1 MFRRIFPK
9 LTNHL
14 KRSTPLLRLPK
25 KLFSTELKAGD
36 STTFKEASV
45 YLGSSLLTGLAFYAV
60 WKEFTKDVSELLPE
74 SIPPALEKARVTS
87 SHSKAKYVSRP
98 GLEAKINN
106 FLDSNSTSYC
116 VVYGAKGVG
125 KSEVVDHTAIGKR
138 AVVKVPVTTIGTRDD
153 LVALIMSK
161 LTGKKISL
169 DIDKLI
175 DVLKKCK
182 TDGFVPTI
190 IFDVERAYSPDRPL
204 VLQDV
209 RSLAKALI
217 GYCRCIIVLSEAN
230 AVLEFGKDDDREEF
244 IFVDE
249 MTELEAR
256 EFLKVRG
263 ATFSDEEMRYI
274 FDTIGTS
281 PVTLIDLM
289 SKISV
294 YQKTLKDYVDAVLGG
309 AHQDLLA
316 FPLQPILQALKEHPE
331 GVSPDYFN
339 KQKYEGIDM
348 SNPGAVG
355 SAMKTSNAIIY
366 RIELRKYQLMSAAHK
381 TALKTYTPIIN
392 NNSFS
397 TTK

>member
-1 MFRRIFPK
+1 MFRRILPK

-25 KLFSTELKAGD
+25 KLFSTEPKAGD

-45 YLGSSLLTGLAFYAV
+45 YLGSSLLTGLALYAV
-60 WKEFTKDVSELLPE
+60 WKEFTKDISELLPE

-87 SHSKAKYVSRP
+87 SHSEAKYVSRP
-98 GLEAKINN
+98 GLEAKINR
-106 FLDSNSTSYC
+106 FFDTNSTSYC

-125 KSEVVDHTAIGKR
+125 KSEVVDRTAIGKR

-153 LVALIMSK
+153 LVALIME
-161 LTGKKISL
+161 TVAGKKTYL
-169 DIDKLI
+169 KIDKLI
-175 DVLKKCK
+175 EVLKKCK

-190 IFDVERAYSPDRPL
+190 IFDVERAYSSDRPL

-230 AVLEFGKDDDREEF
+230 AVLEFGKDKRREEF

-263 ATFSDEEMRYI
+263 ATFSDEDMRYI
-274 FDTIGTS
+274 FGTIGTS

-309 AHQDLLA
+309 AHLNLLA
-316 FPLQPILQALKEHPE
+316 FPLKPILKALKENPE

-339 KQKYEGIDM
+339 NQEYKGIDM
-348 SNPGAVG
+348 SNPGAV
-355 SAMKTSNAIIY
+355 SSVMKTSNAIIY